1 MQKRIISVIGGIMFL
16 MLSQIGMASE
26 KNDMVKISMLNKTA
40 IEIVGVDINKYPIDK
55 AFIAESIE
63 RFFNFC
69 KTTNV
74 VDMMEQAPRLLEIRR
89 FADKGFNSSWEKVAD
104 KYFALNITERQIPNQ
119 IISSAGFTKNLYYL
133 QKHQLE
139 FSDKLFTYKIMF
151 DELEQ
156 LRFYQTQEAAEILT
170 RIMDIHLGDVSKHIE
185 KLHYTVDKEYDYE
198 RFYQNEKYATD
209 QIWLKY
215 GTGLENVKNSWAA
228 SIEVGMAL
236 SFSRKGI
243 NKNEYSLH
251 YEWQY
256 DFSSANE
263 RNINQFVSL
272 GYRHDFS
279 KDPDNSKS
287 YTFKLGYLAH
297 KQGNLYSKDTFRLGV
312 SRGIGSKF
320 TIEPQIYFNDFFQ
333 DVIPSIK
340 LGIGF

>member
-1 MQKRIISVIGGIMFL
+1 MQKQIISVIGGIL
-16 MLSQIGMASE
+16 VLLHSQLSMATL
-26 KNDMVKISMLNKTA
+26 KNDVVKISMPNKTA
-40 IEIVGVDINKYPIDK
+40 IEIVGEDINKYPIDTS
-55 AFIAESIE
+55 FISESIE

-69 KTTNV
+69 LTSNIAQ
-74 VDMMEQAPRLLEIRR
+74 MMQQAPRLLEIKVVEDRAQHYTYGS
-89 FADKGFNSSWEKVAD
+89 ADKFYS
-104 KYFALNITERQIPNQ
+104 LNINERQIPNQ

-139 FSDKLFTYKIMF
+139 FSDNRFTYKIMF

-156 LRFYQTQEAAEILT
+156 LYFYQTLEAAEVLTGILHN
-170 RIMDIHLGDVSKHIE
+170 HLKEKSRHIE
-185 KLHYTVDKEYDYE
+185 KLHYEVEKDYGYE
-198 RFYQNEKYATD
+198 KIYQNEKYAND
-209 QIWLKY
+209 QIELSFSP
-215 GTGLENVKNSWAA
+215 GFENVKNSWAG
-228 SIEVGMAL
+228 SIEAVMTF

-243 NKNEYSLH
+243 NKNAYSLH

-256 DFSSANE
+256 DFSSDNE
-263 RNINQFVSL
+263 RNINQFVSI

-287 YTFKLGYLAH
+287 YTFKLGYLAY
-297 KQGNLYSKDTFRLGV
+297 KQRNLYSNDTFRLGV

>member
-1 MQKRIISVIGGIMFL
+1 MQKQIISVIGGILLL
-16 MLSQIGMASE
+16 MQSQLSLATV
-26 KNDMVKISMLNKTA
+26 KNDMVKISMPNKTA
-40 IEIVGVDINKYPIDK
+40 IEIVGVDINKYPIDT
-55 AFIAESIE
+55 AFISESIE

-69 KTTNV
+69 LTSNV
-74 VDMMEQAPRLLEIRR
+74 TEMMEQGPRLLEIKVVEDR
-89 FADKGFNSSWEKVAD
+89 AQHYTYESVDKFYS
-104 KYFALNITERQIPNQ
+104 LNITERQIPNQ

-151 DELEQ
+151 DELHQ
-156 LRFYQTQEAAEILT
+156 LHFYQTYKAAEVLT
-170 RIMDIHLGDVSKHIE
+170 GVLHNHLVEKSRHIE
-185 KLHYTVDKEYDYE
+185 KLHYEVDKDYAYDKI
-198 RFYQNEKYATD
+198 YQNEKYSND
-209 QIWLKY
+209 QIELMF
-215 GTGLENVKNSWAA
+215 GPGFENVKNSWAA
-228 SIEVGMAL
+228 SIEAVMAF

-243 NKNEYSLH
+243 NKNAYSLH

-256 DFSSANE
+256 DFSSPHD

-297 KQGNLYSKDTFRLGV
+297 KQGDLYSKDSFRLGV